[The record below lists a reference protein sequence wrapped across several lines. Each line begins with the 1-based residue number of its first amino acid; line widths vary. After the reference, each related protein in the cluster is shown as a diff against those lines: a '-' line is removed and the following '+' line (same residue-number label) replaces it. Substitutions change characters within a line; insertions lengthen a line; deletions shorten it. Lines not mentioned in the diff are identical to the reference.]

1 MVCFAYK
8 RYREAAWGW
17 GFASISTTSL
27 NSFGCF
33 VCSSARC
40 SLLHCEKGV
49 FAQAKSVLIIEF
61 IPEPPLSV
69 HFLGL
74 QLVLKFAALDPVH
87 PSPLP
92 LAGATPLEEP
102 SSPPFHRVC
111 RTEERTVICHSLF
124 CFLQPADTHL
134 ETLFTFW
141 GGP

>member
-1 MVCFAYK
+1 M
-8 RYREAAWGW
+8 
-17 GFASISTTSL
+17 
-27 NSFGCF
+27 
-33 VCSSARC
+33 CSSGRC
-40 SLLHCEKGV
+40 SFLHCEKGV
-49 FAQAKSVLIIEF
+49 FAQEKSVLIEF

-74 QLVLKFAALDPVH
+74 QLDHVLKFAALDPMH

-92 LAGATPLEEP
+92 LAGATLLEDP

-124 CFLQPADTHL
+124 CFLQPTDTHL
-134 ETLFTFW
+134 ETFTFW